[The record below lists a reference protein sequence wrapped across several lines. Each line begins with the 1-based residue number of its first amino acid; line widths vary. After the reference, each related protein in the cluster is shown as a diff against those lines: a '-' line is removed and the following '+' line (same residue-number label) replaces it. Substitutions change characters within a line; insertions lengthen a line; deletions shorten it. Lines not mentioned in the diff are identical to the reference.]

1 MGKIG
6 KGAFGS
12 AHLLVHK
19 DSQKY
24 FVIKKIRLAK
34 QTGADIRG
42 STLKQQLV
50 SSTLTRLT
58 PCFALR
64 RLAAQLS
71 SAGARHGEC
80 GHLPNANHPDAAPS
94 DQEQHVG

>member
-19 DSQKY
+19 DTSKY

-34 QTGADIRG
+34 QTGADRLCQHSCERSLNIR
-42 STLKQQLV
+42 SKQLTLCI
-50 SSTLTRLT
+50 RL
-58 PCFALR
+58 C
-64 RLAAQLS
+64 RLAALLS
-71 SAGARHGEC
+71 PSGAGHGEPQ
-80 GHLPNANHPDAAPS
+80 HTLERPAAAP
-94 DQEQHVG
+94 

>member
-19 DSQKY
+19 DTSKY

-34 QTGADIRG
+34 QTGAARPIQHSHAQSG
-42 STLKQQLV
+42 YGH
-50 SSTLTRLT
+50 LT
-58 PCFALR
+58 
-64 RLAAQLS
+64 QLS
-71 SAGARHGEC
+71 LCSPLAGWQRSSALQERDMVSTAHPRHTLVQY
-80 GHLPNANHPDAAPS
+80 HDSSNN
-94 DQEQHVG
+94 